1 MGGKG
6 MGSVVSYVRVAL
18 FAAGVASSCMPV
30 AAAVQSGGSRNELR
44 SLVGHVFTGETQ
56 PVPKAVVYLKN
67 TKTLAVKTYITESD
81 GSYRFP
87 ALAPNVDYEVYAEFQ
102 GAHSDTKT
110 LSAFDS
116 RKQPDITLR
125 IHSGN

>member
-1 MGGKG
+1 MQRFASCAG
-6 MGSVVSYVRVAL
+6 VAL
-18 FAAGVASSCMPV
+18 LAAGVACACVFVP
-30 AAAVQSGGSRNELR
+30 AEAQSGGSRSELR
-44 SLVGHVFTGETQ
+44 SLTGHVFSGETQ

-67 TKTLAVKTYITESD
+67 TKTLAVKTYITEQD

-116 RKQPDITLR
+116 RKQANITLR
-125 IHSGN
+125 IHNR

>member
-1 MGGKG
+1 MRTFATCA
-6 MGSVVSYVRVAL
+6 RVAL
-18 FAAGVASSCMPV
+18 MAAGVACACVFVV
-30 AAAVQSGGSRNELR
+30 AEAQSGGSRSELR
-44 SLVGHVFTGETQ
+44 SLTGHVFSGETQ

-67 TKTLAVKTYITESD
+67 TKTLAVKTYITEQD

-116 RKQPDITLR
+116 RKQANITLR
-125 IHSGN
+125 IHSK

>member
-1 MGGKG
+1 MKG
-6 MGSVVSYVRVAL
+6 LTSCARVAL
-18 FAAGVASSCMPV
+18 LAAGVVGLCMP
-30 AAAVQSGGSRNELR
+30 AGAVTQSGGSRGEMR
-44 SLVGHVFTGETQ
+44 SLIGHVFIGESQ
-56 PVPKAVVYLKN
+56 PVQKAVVYLKN
-67 TKTLAVKTYITESD
+67 TKTLAVKTYITEGD

-116 RKQPDITLR
+116 RKQANITLR
-125 IHSGN
+125 IHNSK